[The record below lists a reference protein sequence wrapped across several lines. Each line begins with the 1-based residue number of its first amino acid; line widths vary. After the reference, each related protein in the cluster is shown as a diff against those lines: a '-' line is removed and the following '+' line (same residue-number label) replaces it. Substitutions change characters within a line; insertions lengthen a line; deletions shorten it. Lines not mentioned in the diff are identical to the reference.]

1 PFFLTVFFS
10 FALKYYKQ
18 QKNQYL
24 IYAKHKKNPLIIKKT
39 KTPPPPIS
47 DTYRW
52 QEIAPARRL
61 FRPLSQRCNA

>member
-1 PFFLTVFFS
+1 GPFLKQGFFCL
-10 FALKYYKQ
+10 ALKFSNL
-18 QKNQYL
+18 QKNKPYL
-24 IYAKHKKNPLIIKKT
+24 YANKKKT
-39 KTPPPPIS
+39 PLFYKKLKPPPPIS